1 MVRKGSE
8 RLRTLL
14 KLAAMREDAAAK
26 RLAQSN
32 EQLLNAKLQSQQL
45 QQYEHDY
52 QQRYTTT
59 GAAPVGK
66 NFLLNYQGFFRQLEK
81 AQLQQHRMI
90 ELRESDREKA
100 RLSWLEQYM
109 KRKVLTRLREQRLNS
124 ESLIVEKKI
133 QRDLDD
139 RAARRHLNDED

>member
-1 MVRKGSE
+1 MARKGSD

-59 GAAPVGK
+59 GETPVGK

-90 ELRESDREKA
+90 ELREGDREKA

-109 KRKVLTRLREQRLNS
+109 KRKVLTRLREQRLAS

-139 RAARRHLNDED
+139 RAARRHLDQTE

>member
-1 MVRKGSE
+1 MARKGSD

-26 RLAQSN
+26 RLAHSN
-32 EQLLNAKLQSQQL
+32 EQLLNAQLQSQQL

-52 QQRYTTT
+52 QERYVTE
-59 GAAPVGK
+59 GSAPVGK

-90 ELRESDREKA
+90 ELRKDDREKA
-100 RLSWLEQYM
+100 RLGWLEQHM
-109 KRKVLTRLREQRLNS
+109 RRKVLTRLREQRLTS
-124 ESLIVEKKI
+124 EALVVEKKV

-139 RAARRHLNDED
+139 RAARRHVDDSK

>member
-1 MVRKGSE
+1 MARKGSE

-32 EQLLNAKLQSQQL
+32 EQLLTAQQQSRQL
-45 QQYEHDY
+45 HEYEHDY
-52 QQRYTTT
+52 QQRYVA
-59 GAAPVGK
+59 GGSAAVGK
-66 NFLLNYQGFFRQLEK
+66 SFLLNYQGFFRQLEK

-90 ELRESDREKA
+90 ELREDDREKA
-100 RLSWLEQYM
+100 RLGWLEQHM
-109 KRKVLTRLREQRLNS
+109 KRKALTRLREQRLSS
-124 ESLIVEKKI
+124 EALVVEKKI

-139 RAARRHLNDED
+139 RSARRRLDDRD